1 MDDRT
6 GNVTISRCTYLGV
19 RDFDDDSVPIKSRI
33 GNKLTR
39 IILKVLIGGD
49 VSDTQTGLRG
59 IPNRHLDKWVILP
72 GERFEYETVMLID
85 AIQFSVKIH
94 EVPIRTVYINDDQ
107 GTHFDPVKDSLA
119 IYRTIF
125 TTFLKYI
132 MSAFLSFLVDYGLFC
147 LIVVSLG
154 SLQNDKK
161 IWIATFLARV
171 CSSLFNYAVNKN
183 VVFRAKG
190 KKTILKY
197 YGLCVCQLVCSA
209 SLVSLVSEMGVAP
222 VQFGKIMV
230 DTILF
235 LLSFQVQKKWIFRK
249 ER

>member
-161 IWIATFLARV
+161 IWIATFLSRV

-197 YGLCVCQLVCSA
+197 YGLCMCQLVCSA

-235 LLSFQVQKKWIFRK
+235 LCITGIPLSCHPIPI
-249 ER
+249 